1 MENIFIISLLTT
13 FLYCLVKIGI
23 MKFVDKEMQ
32 PLKILVKDAVLV
44 FITSMVATYAFYK
57 MDGNI
62 SNMLNVITDTT
73 TVPVGSGVTEIF
85 TDVPA
90 F

>member
-1 MENIFIISLLTT
+1 
-13 FLYCLVKIGI
+13 